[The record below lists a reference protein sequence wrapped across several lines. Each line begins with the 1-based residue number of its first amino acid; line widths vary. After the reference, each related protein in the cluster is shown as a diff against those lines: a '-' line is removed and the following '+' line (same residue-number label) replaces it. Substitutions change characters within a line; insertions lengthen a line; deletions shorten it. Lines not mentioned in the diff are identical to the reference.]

1 MKRGRY
7 FEADFGGLRT
17 RLAVCS
23 DGTRITRL
31 SFGALDAD
39 CETGSDRLIDAAV
52 RQTQEYARGSRRVFD
67 LPLGLRGTDF
77 QMKVWDALLR
87 IPYGQTRSY
96 GAIAADAGNGAAAR
110 AAGGAVHRNP
120 IALIVPCHRVIGSD
134 GRLTGFGGGLPLKE
148 ALLRI
153 EGWRG

>member
-7 FEADFGGLRT
+7 FEVDFGGLRT

-23 DGTRITRL
+23 DGARITRL
-31 SFGALDAD
+31 SFGTLDAD

-77 QMKVWDALLR
+77 QMRVWDALLR

-96 GAIAADAGNGAAAR
+96 GAIAADAGNVAAAR

-134 GRLTGFGGGLPLKE
+134 GGLTGFGGGLPLKE